1 MIEKKRNLVE
11 ESYSKDD
18 KKLEYSANS
27 SLGKEKIDI
36 TMTINSKKDDK
47 KSNKDD
53 SGLTI
58 SERIEKLETQ
68 ISDLTSS
75 SVYQTIDKKHI
86 SLVTSPIKKT
96 NVILK
101 NVNFQYAVKLWNY
114 MQTHMEDDTKK
125 DKGNN
130 DYYDDGKIKKLIDE
144 SFLLDYLVLDS
155 IGKEEEKVSKTE
167 LSEKLVGNMI
177 EKVITM
183 DSTMDEKK
191 LKDLIDKQYSIIKYK
206 TVVNEKQI
214 EEIYKKY
221 MDKYLEDIKLIEI

>member
-1 MIEKKRNLVE
+1 MDKKILEQVKEAKKRLKRV
-11 ESYSKDD
+11 KDYTASWQRSEMIKALD
-18 KKLEYSANS
+18 NAH
-27 SLGKEKIDI
+27 I
-36 TMTINSKKDDK
+36 TLINP
-47 KSNKDD
+47 
-53 SGLTI
+53 
-58 SERIEKLETQ
+58 
-68 ISDLTSS
+68 
-75 SVYQTIDKKHI
+75 
-86 SLVTSPIKKT
+86 PIKKT

-191 LKDLIDKQYSIIKYK
+191 LKDL
-206 TVVNEKQI
+206 
-214 EEIYKKY
+214 
-221 MDKYLEDIKLIEI
+221 KLL

>member
-1 MIEKKRNLVE
+1 MNEETIHNLITFEDTLAQYISDENVQKCVAF
-11 ESYSKDD
+11 SQNNIKY
-18 KKLEYSANS
+18 YN
-27 SLGKEKIDI
+27 GKEKIDI

-130 DYYDDGKIKKLIDE
+130 DYYDDGKIKTDNNG
-144 SFLLDYLVLDS
+144 FDRPAQV
-155 IGKEEEKVSKTE
+155 
-167 LSEKLVGNMI
+167 
-177 EKVITM
+177 
-183 DSTMDEKK
+183 
-191 LKDLIDKQYSIIKYK
+191 
-206 TVVNEKQI
+206 
-214 EEIYKKY
+214 YKKRCPR
-221 MDKYLEDIKLIEI
+221 